1 MFRTNL
7 VVHHQEHGLIYCITQ
22 SGTIMQ
28 ASLSAKKLCI
38 SLVINTLQYDARYI
52 QRHINTLQYDARYIQ
67 RHINT
72 LQYDTRYT
80 QRLISCS
87 VHSIHFCN

>member
-52 QRHINTLQYDARYIQ
+52 QRQNHKYPSYGSTL
-67 RHINT
+67 
-72 LQYDTRYT
+72 LES
-80 QRLISCS
+80 RLGHRLPFSFPGFPQILPESNG
-87 VHSIHFCN
+87 VLP